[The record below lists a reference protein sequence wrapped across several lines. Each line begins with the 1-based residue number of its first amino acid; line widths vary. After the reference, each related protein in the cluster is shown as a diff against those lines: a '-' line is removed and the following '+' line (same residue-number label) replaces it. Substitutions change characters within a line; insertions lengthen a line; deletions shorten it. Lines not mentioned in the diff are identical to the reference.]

1 MALSHEN
8 YTYQPVI
15 FNVHRVAILNNNE
28 IVINIVKIG
37 C

>member
-1 MALSHEN
+1 MALSNEN
-8 YTYQPVI
+8 YTDQSFTFSVL
-15 FNVHRVAILNNNE
+15 RVVILNNNE